1 MGLSPGQDGRMVPR
15 VLVVDDSGGFR
26 RLARRVLGGEG
37 FEVVGEAADGLAGL
51 AAVARLRPDV
61 LLLDVSLPDIDGSTV
76 LARLRQRGD
85 HTPVV
90 LTSTRSAEDY
100 GPLLAGCGAR
110 GFVSK
115 GELSGARL
123 LALLGDPV

>member
-1 MGLSPGQDGRMVPR
+1 MVMR
-15 VLVVDDSGGFR
+15 VLVVDDSVGFR
-26 RLARRVLGGEG
+26 RLARRVLGCEG

-61 LLLDVSLPDIDGSTV
+61 LLLDVSLPDIDGFAV
-76 LARLRQRGD
+76 LGRLRQRGD

-90 LTSTRSAEDY
+90 LISTRAAGDY
-100 GPLLAGCGAR
+100 GTLLNGCGAR
-110 GFVSK
+110 GFVPK

-123 LALLGDPV
+123 QAVLGSPA